1 MSEIEE
7 TAKATQEIAKTVN
20 NALEKAEKAG
30 TFMAKYIDAPLSEI
44 TGIWNDK
51 LKYRR
56 WENQLNFWIKAN
68 KKLKDLGL
76 ENPSKELPLKLGLP
90 LIEAVSLEENDELQ
104 ELWANLLVNS
114 STEFTLERS
123 YISVLEQLSSLEVN
137 ILITIYSTISFDEKK
152 GYKITTIDLPNKI
165 DYTEKTII
173 EVNDEWHDIF
183 NFTPT
188 QAEEKIVIDM
198 RKPKI
203 PKIPVEPKEMVRL
216 ALSNLT
222 RLQCI
227 IPVLQ
232 VTGEEQFAL
241 VNPTLFGAKLYEAVK
256 EPKK

>member
-7 TAKATQEIAKTVN
+7 TAKATQAVAKTVN
-20 NALEKAEKAG
+20 NVLDKAEKAG

-137 ILITIYSTISFDEKK
+137 ILITIYSTISFDDKK
-152 GYKITTIDLPNKI
+152 IYKITTIDLPNKI

-173 EVNDEWHDIF
+173 EMNEEWNNMLDFSSRLKDKKVVNI
-183 NFTPT
+183 
-188 QAEEKIVIDM
+188 EKTE
-198 RKPKI
+198 KKKI
-203 PKIPVEPKEMVRL
+203 SVEPKEMIRL

-227 IPVLQ
+227 LPELQ
-232 VTGEEQFAL
+232 ITGEEQFAL